1 MSFTAWGSH
10 GLRYSGF
17 RDPWQPLRGVPSA
30 LLHFT
35 PDQTISE
42 VIHMLSSSSAPH
54 SCMFSKNKT
63 QLLVIRFVLRVC
75 DIHKACWV
83 SLGAASNAT
92 GC

>member
-35 PDQTISE
+35 PDQTISK
-42 VIHMLSSSSAPH
+42 VIHMLIKLLSSS
-54 SCMFSKNKT
+54 
-63 QLLVIRFVLRVC
+63 LLHVF
-75 DIHKACWV
+75 
-83 SLGAASNAT
+83 
-92 GC
+92 